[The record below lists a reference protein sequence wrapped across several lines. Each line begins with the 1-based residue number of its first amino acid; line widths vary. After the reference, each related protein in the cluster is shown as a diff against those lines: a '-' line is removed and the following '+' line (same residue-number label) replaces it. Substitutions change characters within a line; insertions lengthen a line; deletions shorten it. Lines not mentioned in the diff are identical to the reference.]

1 MSRVNLQNRARANG
15 FSLVEV
21 MVGMT
26 LGLFTVI
33 IIMQAFSVFE
43 NQKRTTTAGSEA
55 QENGL
60 MAIVQLEQDIR
71 NAGAGLADSAALD
84 CNNIYSY
91 YNDGTPVT
99 PAPGMP
105 TTVMA
110 PVAIADGGATGSDTI
125 TMTRGTEF
133 LGSIP
138 TTLTGTMPQPSAELE
153 VSRTTGFAEGDL
165 ILISQGGNCTVM
177 EVTQVQD
184 AALKIQ
190 HNPAGSGPS
199 YNPAAAFYNTAPGN
213 TWPAFTTQAK
223 ILNFGSLVANTYS
236 VDANRNLQ
244 VTSEVTG
251 AASSTLT
258 LVKDIVSL
266 QAQYGIADAGAQDVN
281 AWVDATA
288 ATGFDTLD
296 ATEVKRIKAIR
307 VTVVARSGKKEAV
320 NVTTAAPGGVNVST
334 LPDWQRYR
342 YRVYTTI
349 IPLRNVI
356 WSNV

>member
-1 MSRVNLQNRARANG
+1 MSRVNLQNRARAKG
-15 FSLVEV
+15 FSLIEV

-43 NQKRTTTAGSEA
+43 NQKRTTTAGSDA

-84 CNNIYSY
+84 CNNIFSY
-91 YNDGTPVT
+91 FDDGTPVT

-110 PVAIADGGATGSDTI
+110 PVTIADGGATGSDTI

-138 TTLTGTMPQPSAELE
+138 ATITGSMPQPSAELD

-177 EVTQVQD
+177 QVTQVQS

-190 HNPAGSGPS
+190 HNPGGSGSSFNPS
-199 YNPAAAFYNTAPGN
+199 ASFYNTAPGN
-213 TWPAFTTQAK
+213 TWPTFTSGSK
-223 ILNFGSLVANTYS
+223 ILNFGSLVANAYS

-244 VTSEVTG
+244 VTSQVTG

-266 QAQYGIADAGAQDVN
+266 QAQYGIAPAGSPDVN

-307 VTVVARSGKKEAV
+307 VTVVARSGKKEGT
-320 NVTTAAPGGVNVST
+320 NVTTAAPGGVDIST
-334 LPDWQRYR
+334 VPDWQRYR

>member
-1 MSRVNLQNRARANG
+1 MSCVNLPNRDRANG
-15 FSLVEV
+15 FSLIEV

-43 NQKRTTTAGSEA
+43 NQKRTTTASSDA

-71 NAGAGLADSAALD
+71 NSGAGLADVAALD

-91 YNDGTPVT
+91 YDDGTPVT
-99 PAPGMP
+99 PAPGIP

-110 PVAIADGGATGSDTI
+110 PVAIVDGGATGSDTI
-125 TMTRGTEF
+125 TMSRGTEF

-165 ILISQGGNCTVM
+165 ILVSQGGSCTVM

-190 HNPAGSGPS
+190 HNPAGSGDSFNPS
-199 YNPAAAFYNTAPGN
+199 AAFYNTAPGN
-213 TWPAFTTQAK
+213 TWPAFTTDAK
-223 ILNFGSLVANTYS
+223 ILNFGNLVANTYS
-236 VDANRNLQ
+236 VDADHNLQ
-244 VTSEVTG
+244 VESEVTG
-251 AASSTLT
+251 VATSTLT
-258 LVKDIVSL
+258 LVKDIVNL
-266 QAQYGIADAGAQDVN
+266 QAQYGIADAGSQNVN
-281 AWVDATA
+281 AWIDATA

-296 ATEVKRIKAIR
+296 STEVKRIKAIR
-307 VTVVARSGKKEAV
+307 ITVVARSGKKEV
-320 NVTTAAPGGVNVST
+320 GNVTTAAPGGVNVSA
-334 LPDWQRYR
+334 LPDWQKYR